1 MVCSGCRR
9 DLSPLASFPR
19 AARAEGGGGR
29 GPVGGWGWGTVTAGL
44 LLLDSRVHKCGH
56 NADLT
61 LVSVGQ
67 LPMVPAH
74 GAQRALTHVPGSPP
88 PRQLSGIVGRQEC
101 HVLLFNPMPQSPSS
115 WKGCTLV
122 QGEVESLGQSVSPV
136 TALVSLAVRAPAG
149 CAVLLAQQSGRGT

>member
-1 MVCSGCRR
+1 M
-9 DLSPLASFPR
+9 
-19 AARAEGGGGR
+19 
-29 GPVGGWGWGTVTAGL
+29 GGWGWGTVTAGL

-88 PRQLSGIVGRQEC
+88 P
-101 HVLLFNPMPQSPSS
+101 PASS
-115 WKGCTLV
+115 V
-122 QGEVESLGQSVSPV
+122 
-136 TALVSLAVRAPAG
+136 AL
-149 CAVLLAQQSGRGT
+149 

>member
-1 MVCSGCRR
+1 M
-9 DLSPLASFPR
+9 
-19 AARAEGGGGR
+19 
-29 GPVGGWGWGTVTAGL
+29 GGWGWGTVTAGL

-101 HVLLFNPMPQSPSS
+101 HVLLFNPMPQSPCLAGKGALWFRAR
-115 WKGCTLV
+115 WKAWD
-122 QGEVESLGQSVSPV
+122 SL
-136 TALVSLAVRAPAG
+136 SLLSLP
-149 CAVLLAQQSGRGT
+149 